1 MFNGTGKM
9 KTTDKKRLIVHI
21 GLPKTGTTSLQRFF
35 AVNDQKL
42 EELGVTYPN
51 LINEGF
57 GWAALRGMGSGN
69 AFIKSPDFEWES
81 NNLVSRSEWL
91 INESL
96 CKQIATQTILLSSEI
111 LSFVA
116 SKIEFWSALSAIQ
129 IRHNCEIEV
138 VAYLRDPFRSLVAEY
153 QQIVKLSGFSGNFD
167 DFIMKI
173 MTEDFGISF
182 IHQQAIGNIVSM
194 AKNAGIDLKLFRY
207 EDSLPSIEK
216 HFILNVLQI
225 DLDGLNYESVLAN
238 PSLSP
243 SEIEFHRGVNSV
255 SEKLGKMLGYERID
269 WSLSQ
274 HMTKIRISED
284 VFFISEEN
292 QARLTQSFSTY
303 RDALQN
309 VTDFADKIDYS
320 IDQNLVTAE
329 PVQSLVDFRNQVY
342 ELGRFVG
349 LSYESG
355 YIDWDRKVNE
365 PK

>member
-1 MFNGTGKM
+1 M
-9 KTTDKKRLIVHI
+9 KITDKKRLIIHI

-69 AFIKSPDFEWES
+69 AFIKSPNLEWES

-96 CKQIATQTILLSSEI
+96 CRQIGTSTILLSSEI

-116 SKIEFWSALSAIQ
+116 SEIEFWSALSAIQ

-138 VAYLRDPFRSLVAEY
+138 VAYLRDPFKSLVAEY
-153 QQIVKLSGFSGNFD
+153 QQKVKLSGFSCNFD

-182 IHQQAIGNIVSM
+182 KTQRTIQNIVSM
-194 AKNAGIDLKLFRY
+194 STNAGIQFRLFRY
-207 EDSLPSIEK
+207 EDSLPSIER
-216 HFILNVLQI
+216 HFITNILQM
-225 DLDGLNYESVLAN
+225 DTHGFNFESVLAN

-255 SEKLGKMLGYERID
+255 SEKLGRMLGYERTD
-269 WSLSQ
+269 LLLSQ
-274 HMTKIRISED
+274 HMKKIRIAED
-284 VFFISEEN
+284 LFFISKEN
-292 QARLTQSFSTY
+292 QTKLAKSFAAYSE
-303 RDALQN
+303 ALHL
-309 VTDFADKIDYS
+309 VTNFAGKVDYS

-329 PVQSLVDFRNQVY
+329 PSQVMIDFRNQVY

-355 YIDWDRKVNE
+355 YIDWDRRLKVGQVVD
-365 PK
+365 